1 MRVWATVGLTILA
14 TALLCLGAAM
24 VVVGIGSM
32 ALAMAWATDASS
44 VVIPATF
51 LYVVLGV
58 GITVVAVML
67 MRAATRRR
75 ISALRRTQDPPRTN
89 AI

>member
-14 TALLCLGAAM
+14 TALLCIGAGM

-32 ALAMAWATDASS
+32 ALSMAWATDASS
-44 VVIPATF
+44 VVIPATI
-51 LYVVLGV
+51 LYVVLGL
-58 GITVVAVML
+58 GITVVAVLL

-75 ISALRRTQDPPRTN
+75 ISAMRRTPDPLGTN